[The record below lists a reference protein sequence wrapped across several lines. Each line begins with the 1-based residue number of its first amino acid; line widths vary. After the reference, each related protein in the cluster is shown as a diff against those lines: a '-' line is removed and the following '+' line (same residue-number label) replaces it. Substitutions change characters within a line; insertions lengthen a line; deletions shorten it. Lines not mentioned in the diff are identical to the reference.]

1 MRARSLKDDDDVN
14 YVNENFHSPAI
25 SISMNLGW
33 VARKHPSARDG
44 GWPKIERER
53 RGGIKKRE

>member
-14 YVNENFHSPAI
+14 YANENFHSPAI

-33 VARKHPSARDG
+33 GARKHPSTRDEKKSIG
-44 GWPKIERER
+44 GR
-53 RGGIKKRE
+53 KKRKRKK